1 MSTGERGGAMA
12 FQFLHVDTVARA
24 VPKKAATKRW
34 PLRDVLAEA
43 GREAAACP
51 HIDAPRP
58 PKRLFGLALP
68 EVERATLSQAEEVRD
83 ARGRKLRKDAPVML
97 AGVLSYPVAVADMDR
112 HELVDYLAWETRSLR
127 WLSGRF
133 GDTLASVVRH
143 EDETYPHVHFF
154 IVPHLTAGKS
164 LDFEAVHP
172 GIAAREAKKRAG
184 KSLKE
189 ANRAYC
195 EAMRGLQ
202 DDFHAHVGVFHGHLR
217 EGPRRRRLSRGAYLA
232 EKREAERRAETMTKT
247 ESRLSELEAFKLAAA
262 GANSVQRRAQ
272 FLEREVL
279 DLRKENGS
287 LKQKMADLGPR
298 LEAAEGTAEKY
309 RFDASRTARAFAL
322 LVGLVTTGRDR
333 FRLELFSMPRP
344 IQVGEEVWQR
354 LRRFLT
360 GGDNDDGNGLERRRP
375 GFKRG

>member
-1 MSTGERGGAMA
+1 
-12 FQFLHVDTVARA
+12 
-24 VPKKAATKRW
+24 
-34 PLRDVLAEA
+34 
-43 GREAAACP
+43 
-51 HIDAPRP
+51 
-58 PKRLFGLALP
+58 
-68 EVERATLSQAEEVRD
+68 
-83 ARGRKLRKDAPVML
+83 
-97 AGVLSYPVAVADMDR
+97 
-112 HELVDYLAWETRSLR
+112 
-127 WLSGRF
+127 
-133 GDTLASVVRH
+133 
-143 EDETYPHVHFF
+143 
-154 IVPHLTAGKS
+154 
-164 LDFEAVHP
+164 
-172 GIAAREAKKRAG
+172 
-184 KSLKE
+184 
-189 ANRAYC
+189 
-195 EAMRGLQ
+195 
-202 DDFHAHVGVFHGHLR
+202 
-217 EGPRRRRLSRGAYLA
+217 
-232 EKREAERRAETMTKT
+232 MTKT